1 MRLRKNRRFSLFKLA
16 SLVQDKAQLK
26 LANSQGPDGL
36 VRRTERPIIDYSIF
50 SKYRRGLKARKNQ
63 GHFELKSQKLN
74 QLKIGKN
81 GKKWKKW

>member
-1 MRLRKNRRFSLFKLA
+1 MGLLREQR
-16 SLVQDKAQLK
+16 
-26 LANSQGPDGL
+26 G
-36 VRRTERPIIDYSIF
+36 IF

-81 GKKWKKW
+81 GKKWFVNGKTMVGAESEED